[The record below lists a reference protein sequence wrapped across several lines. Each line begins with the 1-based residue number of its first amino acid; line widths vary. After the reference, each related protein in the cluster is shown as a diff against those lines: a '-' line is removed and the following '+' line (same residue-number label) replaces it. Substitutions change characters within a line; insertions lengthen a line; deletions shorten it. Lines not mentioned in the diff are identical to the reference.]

1 MAALMKPLFIYLR
14 LIALS
19 LLAAALC
26 SCASESELT
35 AIRLDT
41 SHPLY
46 ATESCQQSLNATRIH
61 QDAKLVASITT
72 PILVLLSGGLLLPL
86 AGANAVL
93 DTADRIDAS
102 NLATRCGGTGKT
114 ANQIAEGVVQGA
126 AFGLVTGLPGK

>member
-1 MAALMKPLFIYLR
+1 MKSLFIYSR
-14 LIALS
+14 LIAV
-19 LLAAALC
+19 LLVLTALC

-46 ATESCQQSLNATRIH
+46 ASESCQQSLNAARIH
-61 QDAKLVASITT
+61 QDAKLARSITT
-72 PILVLLSGGLLLPL
+72 PVLVLLSGGLLLPMV
-86 AGANAVL
+86 GANVVL

-102 NLATRCGGTGKT
+102 NLATRCGGKGKT